1 MRKYFFLFLLL
12 FSSLHLNALVL
23 RDGGELAAKRNVV
36 ADSYNFWIYTPEKY
50 FNEGIPMPLIIFLHG
65 ASLCGNKMNRV
76 RRYGVLDAIQRGTS
90 VPAMVVAPQ
99 NSGGAWN
106 PKKLNKLLEW
116 MIENY
121 PVDSNRVYVLGMSL
135 GGYGTMDFVGTYP
148 DKIAAA
154 LAICGGTTLADL
166 SGLGELPLWI
176 VHGTADRDVR
186 LSESKR
192 VVDYLQKLGKDKL
205 LSFDWVKGWNH
216 GRPVRLFYKQQTYDW
231 LLSHSLDDQPRRLN
245 KTFPIT
251 RNTR

>member
-1 MRKYFFLFLLL
+1 MFLLF

-23 RDGGELAAKRNVV
+23 RDGGELKAQRNVV
-36 ADSYNFWIYTPEKY
+36 ADSYNFWVYTPENYSK
-50 FNEGIPMPLIIFLHG
+50 ESAPVPLVIFLHG
-65 ASLCGNKMNRV
+65 ASLCGNNMNRV

-116 MIENY
+116 VIENY

-154 LAICGGTTLADL
+154 LALCGGTILANL

-186 LSESKR
+186 ISESKR
-192 VVDYLQKLGKDKL
+192 VVNSLHKLGKDKL

-231 LLSHSLDDQPRRLN
+231 LLSHSLDDQPRTLN

-251 RNTR
+251 RNMR